1 MGCLGWWGSFSCLP
15 MSPEQSAK
23 AGVIA
28 NLTARRD
35 IVCGY
40 SAGYTTKQTWDGDY
54 VAAFGARLDWFAV
67 R

>member
-1 MGCLGWWGSFSCLP
+1 